1 MAYTNQTV
9 EEILVLARHGALEKS
24 QKNRAIVEALGPDI
38 LGSLDDDE
46 QCEAFLDYAR
56 DLRRKR
62 KGIREIEVALTLRRL
77 DDEALAMADFVDRCG
92 CQRLGSDHREEP
104 PR

>member
-9 EEILVLARHGALEKS
+9 EEILVLARHGALKKT
-24 QKNRAIVEALGPDI
+24 QKNCALVEALGQDI

-46 QCEAFLDYAR
+46 PYETFLDFVR

-62 KGIREIEVALTLRRL
+62 TGIPEMEVALTLRRL

-92 CQRLGSDHREEP
+92 CQRLGSDHREES

>member
-9 EEILVLARHGALEKS
+9 EEILVLARHGALKKN
-24 QKNRAIVEALGPDI
+24 QKNRALVEALGQDI

-46 QCEAFLDYAR
+46 LYEAFLDYAR
-56 DLRRKR
+56 HLRRKR

-77 DDEALAMADFVDRCG
+77 DDGALAMADFVDRGG
-92 CQRLGSDHREEP
+92 CQRLGSEHREES